1 MEEISKFLNFIYD
14 NLEDERVSVFK
25 EMKYGHR
32 YYYISILLKTEVEQ
46 TVNTS
51 SFNSYNQL
59 TITLDNRNKC
69 LVMNN
74 TDDERS
80 LTIENEELLVKWSE
94 IFEKHLNQNMDKDI
108 KEMIHDVM
116 SNMSDKDLY
125 RDYQI
130 KNIFN
135 N

>member
-1 MEEISKFLNFIYD
+1 
-14 NLEDERVSVFK
+14 
-25 EMKYGHR
+25 
-32 YYYISILLKTEVEQ
+32 
-46 TVNTS
+46 
-51 SFNSYNQL
+51 
-59 TITLDNRNKC
+59 

-135 N
+135 KDEPI